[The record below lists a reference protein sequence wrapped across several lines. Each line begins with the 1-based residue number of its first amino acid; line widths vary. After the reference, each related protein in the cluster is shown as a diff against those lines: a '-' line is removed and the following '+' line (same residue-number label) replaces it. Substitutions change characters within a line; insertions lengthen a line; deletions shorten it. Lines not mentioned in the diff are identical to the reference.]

1 MVESQSSI
9 EMKVGKGSG
18 EDLVEKMEKD
28 LDPSSNLHNVK
39 ISKCLKSF
47 EKKNNNISATAL
59 HVTGGFLP
67 KPRRTTPALPRR

>member
-18 EDLVEKMEKD
+18 EDLVEKKEND

-39 ISKCLKSF
+39 VSKSLKSF
-47 EKKNNNISATAL
+47 EKKNDNISLKKERIKNTNSQ
-59 HVTGGFLP
+59 VF
-67 KPRRTTPALPRR
+67 

>member
-9 EMKVGKGSG
+9 EMKVGKGSE
-18 EDLVEKMEKD
+18 EDLVEKKEKD

-47 EKKNNNISATAL
+47 ERKNNNISLKKERIKNTNSQ
-59 HVTGGFLP
+59 VF
-67 KPRRTTPALPRR
+67 

>member
-39 ISKCLKSF
+39 VSKSLKSF
-47 EKKNNNISATAL
+47 EKKNDNISLKKERIKNTNSQ
-59 HVTGGFLP
+59 VF
-67 KPRRTTPALPRR
+67 